1 MFQQKIFANLV
12 LEENDDE
19 VAKDA
24 AGYNGNFFR
33 NLELQNNLKKFL
45 KEILYCCLEIT
56 KANCRN

>member
-24 AGYNGNFFR
+24 AG
-33 NLELQNNLKKFL
+33 KKFL

-56 KANCRN
+56 IANCRN